1 MKSTRRSLFL
11 SFFLCSTLLFISE
24 AKGQSNEQ
32 LLKDWNNIEL
42 GDDDRLE
49 AAEELARNLLY
60 SHPDSSRNIATA
72 VLGMA
77 IEHNLINHQIEAH
90 TIIGGTYYVET
101 AYIKAL
107 NHYMASLDIARESKV
122 KASIASS
129 HNNVGTVYDNLGDYP
144 KALEHYLESLTIKLE
159 IDDQAGLAVTYS
171 NIGSVYSLQNKN
183 EEALDYFSKSLA
195 IDEKM
200 DNKSGIASSNNN
212 MGMVYSKL
220 GNGAKAMEY
229 YNKSLSLYQG
239 LGDQIGEA
247 TALNNLGNLFNR
259 AEEYSKAEDY
269 FKRCLKLQEANND
282 KKGMSISQTNIGDV
296 NIKFK
301 KYDKAIEWCEKSYLI
316 SEQQQLTLQ
325 QFNACECLYLSHK
338 RKGNEDYALAYMERM
353 MMLND
358 QLSSDQTEDMLK
370 KLEHTKE
377 LQMQKVKFRNDSLQK
392 EEERLRTE
400 LEHKAEVEKTTKIR
414 NYMMIG
420 GLIVFIIAG
429 GLFAQ
434 LRVVR
439 KSRKII
445 RKERDRSDE
454 LLLNI
459 LPEEIAKELKE
470 KGFAAAKNHDKV
482 TILFTDFKEFTQT
495 SEKLSATELVMEIN
509 ACFEAFDRIMEKY
522 NVEKIKTIGDAYM
535 AAGGLPVP
543 ESGSVSHTVQAALEM
558 QLFITERKAAMDA
571 DDKIAFEMRVGIHT
585 GSAVAG
591 IVGVKKFQY
600 DIWGDTVNTA
610 ARMESSG
617 KVGHVNISSDT
628 YNIIKDDPMF
638 EFEHRGKIEAKHKG
652 AIDMYFVTFAPG
664 YEPEIDITESKT
676 ELNPA

>member
-1 MKSTRRSLFL
+1 MKPTFFKLVKL
-11 SFFLCSTLLFISE
+11 SFLCAIFSIYSQ
-24 AKGQSNEQ
+24 AYGQSNEDY
-32 LLKDWNNIEL
+32 LRDWNNTKLTPEKRI
-42 GDDDRLE
+42 D
-49 AAEELARNLLY
+49 AAELVCRNILY
-60 SHPDSSRNIATA
+60 SHPDSCRSIANA
-72 VLGMA
+72 AL
-77 IEHNLINHQIEAH
+77 NLATEEKLSVQQVEMH
-90 TIIGGTYYVET
+90 TIIGGTFYVET
-101 AYIKAL
+101 SYINAL
-107 NHYMASLDIARESKV
+107 NHYITSLEIAEEAKN
-122 KASIASS
+122 KALIASA
-129 HNNVGTVYDNLGDYP
+129 HNNIGTVYDNLGDYP
-144 KALEHYLESLTIKLE
+144 KALDHYLQSLTLKLE
-159 IDDQAGLAVTYS
+159 LQDQEGLAVTYS

-183 EEALDYFSKSLA
+183 DQALEYFSKSLA
-195 IDEKM
+195 IDQETG
-200 DNKSGIASSNNN
+200 NKSGIASSNNN
-212 MGMVYSKL
+212 IGMVYSKG
-220 GNGAKAMEY
+220 GNAGKALEY
-229 YNKSLSLYQG
+229 YTKSLNLYQD

-247 TALNNLGNLFNR
+247 NTLNNIGNLHNR
-259 AEEYSKAEDY
+259 SQDYKKAEEY
-269 FKRCLKLQEANND
+269 FKKCLKLQEANND
-282 KKGMSISQTNIGDV
+282 KVGMSISQTNIGDV

-301 KYDKAIEWCEKSYLI
+301 KYDKAIEWCEKSYLL
-316 SEQQQLTLQ
+316 SEQLRSTLQ
-325 QFNACECLYLSHK
+325 QFNACECLYKSHK
-338 RKGNEDYALAYMERM
+338 RKGNDDYALAYMERM
-353 MMLND
+353 MMLKD
-358 QLSSDQTEDMLK
+358 QLSADQTEDMLK

-377 LQMQKVKFRNDSLQK
+377 LQMQKVRFRNDSLQK

-400 LEHKAEVEKTTKIR
+400 LEHQAEVEQTTRIR

-445 RKERDRSDE
+445 SKERDRSDE

-495 SEKLSATELVMEIN
+495 SERLSATELVMEIN

-558 QLFITERKAAMDA
+558 QLFITKRKALMDA
-571 DDKIAFEMRVGIHT
+571 DNRIAFEMRVGIHT

-628 YNIIKDDPMF
+628 YHIIKEDPMF

-652 AIDMYFVTFAPG
+652 AIDMYFVNFAKG
-664 YEPEIDITESKT
+664 YEPELDPILIETEAK
-676 ELNPA
+676 AV